1 MATARLTGTILTEDD
16 TFRATLV
23 ELLRAGTVRVS
34 IVDERLARGA
44 TAPDVAIVDGCRNAA
59 DAMATVER
67 LRSTNAAA
75 AIFMVAAE
83 ASPDLILQSMRA
95 GANEFFA
102 WPPQA
107 PAFHEAVSRTAARV
121 QSSSTTRAQAYVLM
135 FLGAKGGVGTTTLAV
150 NTAVDLA
157 RLSGRSTVIVDLK
170 PGIGEVSLFLGVR
183 SRYTL
188 LDALDNLHRLD
199 GEFLRELVGKH
210 KSGVDLLGGSDQFDR
225 PGPNDGPGVEEVI
238 RILSSQYDFVI
249 MDAGTQLT
257 AANTAPLY
265 AADTICLVANPD
277 VASVRNTQRVL
288 DRIRQLGPSAD
299 RIRLLLNR
307 AAEPYPIPPA
317 QIEAALGHPIHQ
329 RFPSDYRTVAMALNS
344 GVPLTLAGNS
354 DLATQFERLTR
365 AFLPGA
371 TEQPEAAPARRPA
384 SMLGFDRLA
393 SLW

>member
-1 MATARLTGTILTEDD
+1 MATSRLTGTILTDD
-16 TFRATLV
+16 DIFRARLV

-34 IVDERLARGA
+34 VIDDRLARGPV
-44 TAPDVAIVDGCRNAA
+44 APDVAFVDGRSNAA
-59 DAMATVER
+59 EAMTTIER
-67 LRSTNAAA
+67 LRANNAAA
-75 AIFMVAAE
+75 AVFMIAAE
-83 ASPDLILQSMRA
+83 ASPDLILQAMRA

-102 WPPQA
+102 WPPQEA
-107 PAFHEAVSRTAARV
+107 PFHEAVARTAARV
-121 QSSSTTRAQAYVLM
+121 QSSSPARAQAYVLM

-170 PGIGEVSLFLGVR
+170 PGIGEVGLFLGVR

-199 GEFLRELVGKH
+199 AEFLRELVGKH
-210 KSGVDLLGGSDQFDR
+210 KSGVEILGGSDQFDR
-225 PGPNDGPGVEEVI
+225 PGHNDGTAVEEVI
-238 RILSSQYDFVI
+238 RMLATQYDFVI
-249 MDAGTQLT
+249 IDAGTQLN

-265 AADTICLVANPD
+265 AADAICLVANPD

-288 DRIRQLGPSAD
+288 ERIRQLGPSPD

-371 TEQPEAAPARRPA
+371 TEPEAAPSRRPA

>member
-1 MATARLTGTILTEDD
+1 MATARLTGTILTDDD
-16 TFRATLV
+16 TFRAELT

-34 IVDERLARGA
+34 IIDERLARG
-44 TAPDVAIVDGCRNAA
+44 TSAPDVAIVDGRRDAA
-59 DAMATVER
+59 EAMRAIER
-67 LRSTNAAA
+67 LRAANAGA

-107 PAFHEAVSRTAARV
+107 SAFHEALSRTAARV
-121 QSSSTTRAQAYVLM
+121 QSTSSTRAQAYVLM

-170 PGIGEVSLFLGVR
+170 PGIGEVGLFLGVR

-188 LDALDNLHRLD
+188 LDALDNLQRLD
-199 GEFLRELVGKH
+199 TEFLRELVGKH
-210 KSGVDLLGGSDQFDR
+210 KSGVDILGGSDQFDR
-225 PGPNDGPGVEEVI
+225 PGPSDGPGVEEVI
-238 RILSSQYDFVI
+238 RMLSSQYDFVI
-249 MDAGTQLT
+249 IDAGTQLT

-288 DRIRQLGPSAD
+288 ERIRQLGPSAD

-371 TEQPEAAPARRPA
+371 TEPEAAPARRPA

>member
-1 MATARLTGTILTEDD
+1 M
-16 TFRATLV
+16 
-23 ELLRAGTVRVS
+23 
-34 IVDERLARGA
+34 
-44 TAPDVAIVDGCRNAA
+44 
-59 DAMATVER
+59 
-67 LRSTNAAA
+67 
-75 AIFMVAAE
+75 
-83 ASPDLILQSMRA
+83 
-95 GANEFFA
+95 
-102 WPPQA
+102 
-107 PAFHEAVSRTAARV
+107 HEAIARTASRV
-121 QSSSTTRAQAYVLM
+121 QSSSTTRPQAYVLM

-150 NTAVDLA
+150 NCAVDLA

-170 PGIGEVSLFLGVR
+170 AGIGEVGLFLGVR

-188 LDALDNLHRLD
+188 LDALDNLQRLD

-210 KSGVDLLGGSDQFDR
+210 KSGVDILGGSDQFDR
-225 PGPNDGPGVEEVI
+225 PGVNDGPAVEEVI
-238 RILSSQYDFVI
+238 RLLSAQYDFVI
-249 MDAGTQLT
+249 IDAGTPLT

-265 AADTICLVANPD
+265 TADAICIVANPD
-277 VASVRNTQRVL
+277 VASVRNTQRLL
-288 DRIRQLGPSAD
+288 DRIRQLGPSPD

-371 TEQPEAAPARRPA
+371 QEAETTATPRRP
-384 SMLGFDRLA
+384 MLGFDRLA

>member
-1 MATARLTGTILTEDD
+1 MARLTGTILTTDD
-16 TFRATLV
+16 VFRARVV
-23 ELLRAGTVRVS
+23 EMLRSGSVRVS
-34 IVDERLARGA
+34 VIDERVARGSA
-44 TAPDVAIVDGCRNAA
+44 ASDIAIVDGRRDTSEAL
-59 DAMATVER
+59 TTIER
-67 LRSTNAAA
+67 LRAGGGAA
-75 AIFMVAAE
+75 AIFMVAAD
-83 ASPDLILQSMRA
+83 ASPDVILQSMRA

-102 WPPQA
+102 WPLQDA
-107 PAFHEAVSRTAARV
+107 PFHDAVTRVSGRV
-121 QSSSTTRAQAYVLM
+121 QSSSTARSQAYVLM

-150 NTAVDLA
+150 NSAVDLA

-170 PGIGEVSLFLGVR
+170 PGIGEVGLFLGVR
-183 SRYTL
+183 SRYSL
-188 LDALDNLHRLD
+188 LDALDNLQRLD

-210 KSGVDLLGGSDQFDR
+210 KSGVDILGGSDQFDR
-225 PGPNDGPGVEEVI
+225 PGPNDGPAVEEII
-238 RILSSQYDFVI
+238 RLLSAQYDFVI
-249 MDAGTQLT
+249 IDAGTQLT

-265 AADTICLVANPD
+265 AADAICLVANPD
-277 VASVRNTQRVL
+277 VASVRNSQRVL
-288 DRIRQLGPSAD
+288 ERIRQLGPSPD

-354 DLATQFERLTR
+354 DMATQFERLTR
-365 AFLPGA
+365 AFLPSA
-371 TEQPEAAPARRPA
+371 TEAEAAQPTRRPA

>member
-1 MATARLTGTILTEDD
+1 MTMARLTGTILTDD
-16 TFRATLV
+16 DLFRARLV
-23 ELLRAGTVRVS
+23 EILRSGSVRVS
-34 IVDERLARGA
+34 VIDEHLARGSA
-44 TAPDVAIVDGCRNAA
+44 AAADVAIVDGRRDPGA
-59 DAMATVER
+59 AMATVER
-67 LRSTNAAA
+67 LRSGGAAA
-75 AIFMVAAE
+75 AIFVIAAE
-83 ASPDLILQSMRA
+83 AAPDLILQSMRA

-102 WPPQA
+102 WPPQDA
-107 PAFHEAVSRTAARV
+107 ALHEAIARTASRV
-121 QSSSTTRAQAYVLM
+121 QSSSTTRPQAYVLM

-150 NTAVDLA
+150 NCAVDLA

-170 PGIGEVSLFLGVR
+170 AGIGEVGLFLGVR

-188 LDALDNLHRLD
+188 LDALDNLQRLD

-210 KSGVDLLGGSDQFDR
+210 KSGVDILGGSDQFDR
-225 PGPNDGPGVEEVI
+225 PGVNDGPAVEEVI
-238 RILSSQYDFVI
+238 RLLSAQYDFVI
-249 MDAGTQLT
+249 IDAGTPLT

-265 AADTICLVANPD
+265 TADAICIVANPD
-277 VASVRNTQRVL
+277 VASVRNTQRLL
-288 DRIRQLGPSAD
+288 DRIRQLGPSPD

-371 TEQPEAAPARRPA
+371 QEAETTATPRRP
-384 SMLGFDRLA
+384 MLGFDRLA

>member
-16 TFRATLV
+16 IFRAGLI

-34 IVDERLARGA
+34 IIDERLPRG
-44 TAPDVAIVDGCRNAA
+44 TTPPDVAIVDGRRNAA
-59 DAMATVER
+59 DAMAAIER
-67 LRSTNAAA
+67 LRAGNGAA

-102 WPPQA
+102 WPPQEA
-107 PAFHEAVSRTAARV
+107 AFHEAVSRTAARV
-121 QSSSTTRAQAYVLM
+121 QTSSTTRAQAYVLM

-170 PGIGEVSLFLGVR
+170 PGIGEVALFLGVR

-199 GEFLRELVGKH
+199 SEFLRELVGKH
-210 KSGVDLLGGSDQFDR
+210 KSGVEILGGSEQFER

-238 RILSSQYDFVI
+238 RMLATQYDFVI
-249 MDAGTQLT
+249 IDAGAQLN

-265 AADTICLVANPD
+265 AADAICLVANPD
-277 VASVRNTQRVL
+277 VASVRNSQRVL
-288 DRIRQLGPSAD
+288 ERIRQLGPSPD

-371 TEQPEAAPARRPA
+371 TEPEPTPSRRPA

>member
-1 MATARLTGTILTEDD
+1 MATARLTGTILTDD
-16 TFRATLV
+16 DIFRAGV
-23 ELLRAGTVRVS
+23 SELLRAGTVRVS
-34 IVDERLARGA
+34 IIDERLPRG
-44 TAPDVAIVDGCRNAA
+44 TTPPDVAIVDGRRNAA
-59 DAMATVER
+59 DAMATIER
-67 LRSTNAAA
+67 LRAGNGAA

-102 WPPQA
+102 WPPQEA
-107 PAFHEAVSRTAARV
+107 AFHEAVTRTAARV

-170 PGIGEVSLFLGVR
+170 PGIGEVALFLGVR

-188 LDALDNLHRLD
+188 LDALENLHRLD
-199 GEFLRELVGKH
+199 SEFLRELVGKH
-210 KSGVDLLGGSDQFDR
+210 KSGVEILGGSDQFDR

-238 RILSSQYDFVI
+238 RLLSAQYDFVI
-249 MDAGTQLT
+249 IDAGTQLN

-265 AADTICLVANPD
+265 AADAICLVANPD

-288 DRIRQLGPSAD
+288 DRIRQLGPTAD

-371 TEQPEAAPARRPA
+371 TEPEPTPTRRPA
-384 SMLGFDRLA
+384 SMLGIDRLA

>member
-1 MATARLTGTILTEDD
+1 MATARLTGTILTDD
-16 TFRATLV
+16 DIFRARLV

-34 IVDERLARGA
+34 VIDERLARGG
-44 TAPDVAIVDGCRNAA
+44 TVPDVAIVDGRRNAA
-59 DAMATVER
+59 EAMATIER

-102 WPPQA
+102 WPPQE

-121 QSSSTTRAQAYVLM
+121 QSSSATRAQAYVLM

-170 PGIGEVSLFLGVR
+170 PGIGEVGLFLGVR

-199 GEFLRELVGKH
+199 SEFLRELVGKH
-210 KSGVDLLGGSDQFDR
+210 KSGVEILGGSEQFER

-238 RILSSQYDFVI
+238 RMLATQYDFVI
-249 MDAGTQLT
+249 IDAGAQLN

-265 AADTICLVANPD
+265 AADAICLVANPD
-277 VASVRNTQRVL
+277 VASVRNSQRVL
-288 DRIRQLGPSAD
+288 ERIRQLGPSPD

-371 TEQPEAAPARRPA
+371 TEPEPTPSRRPA

>member
-1 MATARLTGTILTEDD
+1 
-16 TFRATLV
+16 
-23 ELLRAGTVRVS
+23 
-34 IVDERLARGA
+34 
-44 TAPDVAIVDGCRNAA
+44 
-59 DAMATVER
+59 
-67 LRSTNAAA
+67 
-75 AIFMVAAE
+75 
-83 ASPDLILQSMRA
+83 
-95 GANEFFA
+95 
-102 WPPQA
+102 
-107 PAFHEAVSRTAARV
+107 V

-238 RILSSQYDFVI
+238 RILSSQYDFVVI
-249 MDAGTQLT
+249 DAGTQLT
-257 AANTAPLY
+257 ATNTAPLY

-317 QIEAALGHPIHQ
+317 QIEAALGDGAQFGRAVDARRQQ
-329 RFPSDYRTVAMALNS
+329 RPGHAVRAPHARVPAGRDRTTR
-344 GVPLTLAGNS
+344 GRAG
-354 DLATQFERLTR
+354 
-365 AFLPGA
+365 
-371 TEQPEAAPARRPA
+371 APARFHA
-384 SMLGFDRLA
+384 GL
-393 SLW
+393 

>member
-16 TFRATLV
+16 IFRAKLV

-59 DAMATVER
+59 DAMATIER

-102 WPPQA
+102 WPPQE

-238 RILSSQYDFVI
+238 RILSSQYDFVVI
-249 MDAGTQLT
+249 DAGTQLT
-257 AANTAPLY
+257 ATNTAPLY

-365 AFLPGA
+365 AFLPGG

>member
-1 MATARLTGTILTEDD
+1 
-16 TFRATLV
+16 
-23 ELLRAGTVRVS
+23 
-34 IVDERLARGA
+34 
-44 TAPDVAIVDGCRNAA
+44 
-59 DAMATVER
+59 
-67 LRSTNAAA
+67 
-75 AIFMVAAE
+75 
-83 ASPDLILQSMRA
+83 MRA

-107 PAFHEAVSRTAARV
+107 SAFHEALSRTAARV
-121 QSSSTTRAQAYVLM
+121 QTSSTTRAQAYVLM

-170 PGIGEVSLFLGVR
+170 PGIGEVGLFLGVR

-188 LDALDNLHRLD
+188 LDALENLHRLD
-199 GEFLRELVGKH
+199 SEFLRELVGKH
-210 KSGVDLLGGSDQFDR
+210 KSGVEILGGSDQFDR
-225 PGPNDGPGVEEVI
+225 PGHNDGPGVEEVI
-238 RILSSQYDFVI
+238 RMLATQYDFVI
-249 MDAGTQLT
+249 IDAGTQLN

-265 AADTICLVANPD
+265 AADAICLVANPD

-288 DRIRQLGPSAD
+288 DRIRQLGPSPD

-371 TEQPEAAPARRPA
+371 TEPEPTPSRRPA